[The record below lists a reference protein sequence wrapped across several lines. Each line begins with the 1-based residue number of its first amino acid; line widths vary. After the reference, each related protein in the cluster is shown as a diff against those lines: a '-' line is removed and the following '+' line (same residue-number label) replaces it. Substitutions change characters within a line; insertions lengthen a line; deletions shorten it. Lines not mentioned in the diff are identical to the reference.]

1 MQILS
6 DILPYNNAKRPAYK
20 WRVFFLDGLHKTYK
34 VFKVKAEA
42 VDFIKQAKKWN
53 NTNAAETPIANINE
67 PNNAPSIVPLAK
79 SAISRYQAIERIC
92 AEYKTTIEGMLS
104 FFVEHNQKK
113 CSTIKIKDAVKK
125 YIEKLESSDLSIS
138 HKRHCYHTL
147 NRFSK
152 GIENRFLSTLDTAF
166 IQKWLDGLKVL
177 KTQKQAKLVETPT
190 PISNVSYNNYRLH
203 LLVWLNWCIKQ
214 GFIEKNPVQAIEKKK
229 THKEDICFYT
239 VDQCKEWLESAT
251 DVDTRFYIALA
262 LFTGIR
268 KAELLRLK
276 YENIYI
282 QDKEIVL
289 SAGITKTLQR
299 RIVKIPDNLVK
310 YVEDMNIAN
319 ASGLVFPQGLNAIE
333 CRIKRLAKKL
343 SFPTIQNGFRHSA
356 ASYYLAKTGNEY
368 ETARQL
374 GHSVEILKRH
384 YAGLVRASE
393 ADKFYQL

>member
-42 VDFIKQAKKWN
+42 LDFIKQAKKWN
-53 NTNAAETPIANINE
+53 NTNAVETPIANIGE
-67 PNNAPSIVPLAK
+67 DNNAPSIVPLAK

-125 YIEKLESSDLSIS
+125 YIDKLESSDLSIS

-166 IQKWLDGLKVL
+166 IQKWLDSLKVL
-177 KTQKQAKLVETPT
+177 KTQKKAKLVETPK

-214 GFIEKNPVQAIEKKK
+214 GFIEKNLCKQSKRKKHIK
-229 THKEDICFYT
+229 KIF
-239 VDQCKEWLESAT
+239 A
-251 DVDTRFYIALA
+251 
-262 LFTGIR
+262 FT
-268 KAELLRLK
+268 LLTNVKNGWNQLQML
-276 YENIYI
+276 I
-282 QDKEIVL
+282 QDYI
-289 SAGITKTLQR
+289 S
-299 RIVKIPDNLVK
+299 
-310 YVEDMNIAN
+310 
-319 ASGLVFPQGLNAIE
+319 
-333 CRIKRLAKKL
+333 
-343 SFPTIQNGFRHSA
+343 H
-356 ASYYLAKTGNEY
+356 
-368 ETARQL
+368 
-374 GHSVEILKRH
+374 
-384 YAGLVRASE
+384 
-393 ADKFYQL
+393 